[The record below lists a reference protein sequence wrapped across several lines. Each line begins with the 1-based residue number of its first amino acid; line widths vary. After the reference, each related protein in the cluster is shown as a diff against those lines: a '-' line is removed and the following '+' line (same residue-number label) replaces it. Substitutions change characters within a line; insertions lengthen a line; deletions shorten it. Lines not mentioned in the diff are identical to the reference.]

1 MSGLAIYME
10 GGGTGRDTKD
20 ALRRGMDAFLG
31 ELKDAA
37 RRKSWRWK
45 RVCCGGRDEAFRAFR
60 QARNNGDGT
69 NVVLLVDAESPVNSS
84 PSAHLSERDG
94 WDLKR
99 ADDDVLHLMTQ
110 TMETWIVADPD
121 NMAAYCKRGFDRNAL
136 PNADDL
142 EAVAKSDISG
152 ALEKATRRTQKRK
165 YHKIRHASELLKS
178 INPEKARQRCSHCK
192 RLFVVL
198 GDVIANG

>member
-37 RRKSWRWK
+37 RKKSWRWK
-45 RVCCGGRDEAFRAFR
+45 LVCCGGRDEAFRAFR
-60 QARNNGDGT
+60 QARNNGDET
-69 NVVLLVDAESPVNSS
+69 NVVLLVDAEDPVNSS
-84 PSAHLSERDG
+84 PSAHLSARDR
-94 WDLKR
+94 WDLKQ

-121 NMAAYCKRGFDRNAL
+121 SMASYYKQNFVRNAL

-142 EAVAKSDISG
+142 EAVARSDISS
-152 ALEKATRRTQKRK
+152 ALERATRRTQKGK
-165 YHKIRHASELLKS
+165 YNKIRHASDLLKS
-178 INPEKARQRCSHCK
+178 VDPEKAKQRCSHCR